1 MIGECSD
8 YTEAPSDHSPR
19 AMLVQVESLG
29 KGAWAILTA
38 AIVISTFALTLAWTA
53 NESARQAKMETRV
66 LQDQLQTARLEL
78 AKRGITIN
86 TDDHQ

>member
-1 MIGECSD
+1 MTDRDPYI
-8 YTEAPSDHSPR
+8 R
-19 AMLVQVESLG
+19 AENDNQSAQVIQIESLG

-38 AIVISTFALTLAWTA
+38 AIVISTFALALAWTA
-53 NESARQAKMETRV
+53 NDSARQAERETRV

>member
-1 MIGECSD
+1 
-8 YTEAPSDHSPR
+8 
-19 AMLVQVESLG
+19 MLAAEHPWDFDATADNRSAQVIQIESLG

-38 AIVISTFALTLAWTA
+38 AIVISTFALSLAWLA
-53 NESARQAKMETRV
+53 NDLARRAERETRV

>member
-1 MIGECSD
+1 VTDRDPFI
-8 YTEAPSDHSPR
+8 R
-19 AMLVQVESLG
+19 AENDGQSAQVIQIESLG

-53 NESARQAKMETRV
+53 NDSARMAERETRV